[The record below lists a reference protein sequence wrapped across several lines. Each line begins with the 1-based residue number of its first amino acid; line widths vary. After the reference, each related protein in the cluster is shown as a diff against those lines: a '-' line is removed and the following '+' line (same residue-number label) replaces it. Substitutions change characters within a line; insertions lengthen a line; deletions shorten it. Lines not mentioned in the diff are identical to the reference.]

1 MNKLEQSS
9 LLFIIFTFLS
19 SLALLYFKYNF
30 TFLMPIL
37 IISILTIIVLLT
49 IIIILISVYDEDT

>member
-9 LLFIIFTFLS
+9 LLFIIFVFLS
-19 SLALLYFKYNF
+19 SLTLLYFKYNF

-37 IISILTIIVLLT
+37 IISILTIIVILT
-49 IIIILISVYDEDT
+49 VVISLILVYDEDT